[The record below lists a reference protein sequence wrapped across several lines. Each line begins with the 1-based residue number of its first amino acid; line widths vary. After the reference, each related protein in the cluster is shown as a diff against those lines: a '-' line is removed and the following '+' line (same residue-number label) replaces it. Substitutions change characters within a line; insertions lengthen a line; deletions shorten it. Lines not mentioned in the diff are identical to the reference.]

1 MPATDDEDPMTRLL
15 YALAGADKARQ
26 FSPHVWKTVLSLA
39 HKGLDYE
46 TVPVGFTEIPGI
58 ENGGTATVPL
68 LRDGDALVRDSFT
81 IALYLDEAYPERP
94 SLFGGQGGQAMA
106 RFIENWS
113 QSVLHMAITRIA
125 ILDIHDLLGEADR
138 AYFRRSRE
146 ERLGASLEDIAAA
159 GRAEIEGFAKKL
171 QPLRN
176 MLKIQPFIGGEGP
189 LFPDYIVFGA
199 LQWLRTTAGTKVL
212 EDDDPVALWFARC
225 LDLHGGVGRR
235 VTAA

>member
-1 MPATDDEDPMTRLL
+1 MTRLL

-113 QSVLHMAITRIA
+113 QTILHMAITRIA
-125 ILDIHDLLGEADR
+125 VLDIHNLLGPADR
-138 AYFRRSRE
+138 DYFRQSRE
-146 ERLGASLEDIAAA
+146 QRLGASLEDVAAA
-159 GRAEIEGFAKKL
+159 GKAEIEAFAAKL
-171 QPLRN
+171 QPLRA
-176 MLKIQPFIGGEGP
+176 MLKVQPFIGGEGP

-212 EDDDPVALWFARC
+212 EEDDPVALWFARC

-235 VTAA
+235 VAAA

>member
-1 MPATDDEDPMTRLL
+1 MTRLL
-15 YALAGADKARQ
+15 YALAGADKDRQ
-26 FSPHVWKTVLSLA
+26 FSPHVWKTVMSLA
-39 HKGLDYE
+39 HKGLDHD

-68 LRDGDALVRDSFT
+68 LRDGDRLVSDSFA
-81 IALYLDEAYPERP
+81 IALYLDEAYPDRP
-94 SLFGGQGGQAMA
+94 SLFGGEGGKAMA

-113 QSVLHMAITRIA
+113 QSTLHMAITRIA
-125 ILDIHDLLGEADR
+125 VLDIHNLLGPLDR
-138 AYFRRSRE
+138 DYFRRSRE

-199 LQWLRTTAGTKVL
+199 LQWLRTTAGTTVL
-212 EDDDPVALWFARC
+212 AEDDPVALWFGRC
-225 LDLHGGVGRR
+225 LDLHGGVGHR

>member
-1 MPATDDEDPMTRLL
+1 MTRLL
-15 YALAGADKARQ
+15 YALAGADRARQ
-26 FSPHVWKTVLSLA
+26 FSPHVWKTVMSLA

-46 TVPVGFTEIPGI
+46 TVPVGFTEIPAI
-58 ENGGTATVPL
+58 EGGATATVPL
-68 LRDGDALVRDSFT
+68 LRDGERLVRDSFD
-81 IALYLDEAYPERP
+81 IALYLDEAYPGRP
-94 SLFGGQGGQAMA
+94 SLFGGEGGKAMA

-113 QSVLHMAITRIA
+113 QSTLHMAVTRIA
-125 ILDIHDLLGEADR
+125 ILHIHDLLGPEDR

-146 ERLGASLEDIAAA
+146 ERLGAPLETIAAA
-159 GRAEIEGFAKKL
+159 GKAEIEGFAKRL

-176 MLKIQPFIGGEGP
+176 MLKVQPFIGGEGP

-212 EDDDPVALWFARC
+212 EEDDPVALWFRRC
-225 LDLHGGVGRR
+225 LDLHGGVGHR

>member
-1 MPATDDEDPMTRLL
+1 MTRLL

-26 FSPHVWKTVLSLA
+26 FSPHVWKTVMSLA
-39 HKGLDYE
+39 HKGLDYQ

-68 LRDGDALVRDSFT
+68 LRDGDRLVRDSFG

-94 SLFGGQGGQAMA
+94 SLFGGEGGQAMA
-106 RFIENWS
+106 RFIESWS
-113 QSVLHMAITRIA
+113 QSILHMAITRIA
-125 ILDIHDLLGEADR
+125 ILDIHDMLGEADR

-146 ERLGASLEDIAAA
+146 ERLGAPLEEIAAA
-159 GRAEIEGFAKKL
+159 GRAEVEAFAKKL

-176 MLKIQPFIGGEGP
+176 MLKIQPFIGGESP

-225 LDLHGGVGRR
+225 LDLHGGIGRR

>member
-1 MPATDDEDPMTRLL
+1 MTRLL
-15 YALAGADKARQ
+15 YALSGADRTRQ
-26 FSPHVWKTVLSLA
+26 FSPHVWKTVMSLA
-39 HKGLDYE
+39 HKGLAYE
-46 TVPVGFTEIPGI
+46 TVPVGFTEIPAI
-58 ENGGTATVPL
+58 EGGSTATVPL
-68 LRDGDALVRDSFT
+68 LRDGDRLVRDSFD
-81 IALYLDEAYPERP
+81 IALYLDEAYPDRP
-94 SLFGGQGGQAMA
+94 SLFGGEGGRAMA

-113 QSVLHMAITRIA
+113 QSTLHMAVTRIA
-125 ILDIHDLLGEADR
+125 ILDIHNLLEPADQ

-159 GRAEIEGFAKKL
+159 GKAEVEGFAKKL

-176 MLKIQPFIGGEGP
+176 MLKVQPFIGGEGP

-212 EDDDPVALWFARC
+212 EEGDPVAGWFARC
-225 LDLHGGVGRR
+225 LDLHGGVGHR

>member
-1 MPATDDEDPMTRLL
+1 MTRLL
-15 YALAGADKARQ
+15 YALAGTDKARQ
-26 FSPHVWKTVLSLA
+26 FSPHVWKTVMSLV

-46 TVPVGFTEIPGI
+46 TVPVGFTEIPAI
-58 ENGGTATVPL
+58 ENGSTATVPL
-68 LRDGDALVRDSFT
+68 LRDGDRLVQDSFS
-81 IALYLDEAYPERP
+81 IALYLDEAYPDRP
-94 SLFGGQGGQAMA
+94 SLFGGEGGKAMA

-113 QSVLHMAITRIA
+113 QSTLHMAVTRIA
-125 ILDIHDLLGEADR
+125 ILDIHNLLGPADQ
-138 AYFRRSRE
+138 AYFRSSRE
-146 ERLGASLEDIAAA
+146 ARLGASLEEIAAA

-212 EDDDPVALWFARC
+212 EEDDPVALWFGRC
-225 LDLHGGVGRR
+225 LDLYGGIGHR

>member
-1 MPATDDEDPMTRLL
+1 MTRLL

-26 FSPHVWKTVLSLA
+26 FSPHVWKTVMSLA

-46 TVPVGFTEIPGI
+46 TVPVSFTDIPAI
-58 ENGGTATVPL
+58 ENGCTATVPL
-68 LRDGDALVRDSFT
+68 LRDGEKLVRDSFE
-81 IALYLDEAYPERP
+81 IALYLDEAYPDRP
-94 SLFGGQGGQAMA
+94 SLFGGEGGKAMA

-113 QSVLHMAITRIA
+113 QSTLHMAVTRIA
-125 ILDIHDLLGEADR
+125 ILHIHDLLGPEDR

-159 GRAEIEGFAKKL
+159 GRAEVEGFAKKL

-176 MLKIQPFIGGEGP
+176 MLKVQPFIGGEAP

-199 LQWLRTTAGTKVL
+199 LQWLRTTAGAKVL
-212 EDDDPVALWFARC
+212 EADDPVALWFARC
-225 LDLHGGVGRR
+225 LDLHGGVGHR

>member
-1 MPATDDEDPMTRLL
+1 MTRLL

-26 FSPHVWKTVLSLA
+26 FSPHVWKTVMSLA

-46 TVPVGFTEIPGI
+46 TVPVSFTDIPAI
-58 ENGGTATVPL
+58 ENGCTATVPL
-68 LRDGDALVRDSFT
+68 LRDGEKLVRDSFE
-81 IALYLDEAYPERP
+81 IALYLDEAYPDRP
-94 SLFGGQGGQAMA
+94 SLFGGEGGKAMA

-113 QSVLHMAITRIA
+113 QSTLHMAVTRIA
-125 ILDIHDLLGEADR
+125 ILHIHDLLGPEDR

-159 GRAEIEGFAKKL
+159 GRAEVEGFAKKL

-176 MLKIQPFIGGEGP
+176 MLKVQPFIGGEAP

-199 LQWLRTTAGTKVL
+199 LQWLRTTAGAKVL
-212 EDDDPVALWFARC
+212 EANDPVALWFARC
-225 LDLHGGVGRR
+225 LDLHGGVGHR

>member
-1 MPATDDEDPMTRLL
+1 MTRRL
-15 YALAGADKARQ
+15 YALAGTDKTRQ
-26 FSPHVWKTVLSLA
+26 FSPHVWKTVMSLA
-39 HKGLDYE
+39 HKGLDHE
-46 TVPVGFTEIPGI
+46 TVAVGFTEIPAI
-58 ENGGTATVPL
+58 EDGSTPTVPL
-68 LRDGDALVRDSFT
+68 LRDGGRLVRDSFD

-94 SLFGGQGGQAMA
+94 SLFGGEGGKAMA

-113 QSVLHMAITRIA
+113 QSILHTAVTRIA
-125 ILDIHDLLGEADR
+125 ILDIHDLLDPTDQ

-146 ERLGASLEDIAAA
+146 ARLGASLEDVAAA
-159 GRAEIEGFAKKL
+159 GKAEIEGFASKL

-176 MLKIQPFIGGEGP
+176 MLKLQPFIGGEGP

-212 EDDDPVALWFARC
+212 EDDDPVADWFRRC
-225 LDLHGGVGRR
+225 LDLHGGIGHR

>member
-1 MPATDDEDPMTRLL
+1 MTRLL

-26 FSPHVWKTVLSLA
+26 FSPHVWKTVMSLA

-46 TVPVGFTEIPGI
+46 TVPVSFTDIPAI
-58 ENGGTATVPL
+58 ENGCTATVPL
-68 LRDGDALVRDSFT
+68 LRDGEKLVRDSFV
-81 IALYLDEAYPERP
+81 IALYLDEAYPDRP
-94 SLFGGQGGQAMA
+94 SLFGGEGGKAMA

-113 QSVLHMAITRIA
+113 QSTLHMAVTRIA
-125 ILDIHDLLGEADR
+125 ILHIHDLLGPEDR

-159 GRAEIEGFAKKL
+159 GRAEVEGFAKKL

-176 MLKIQPFIGGEGP
+176 MLKVQPFIGGEAP

-199 LQWLRTTAGTKVL
+199 LQWLRTTAGAKVL
-212 EDDDPVALWFARC
+212 EANDPVALWFARC
-225 LDLHGGVGRR
+225 LDLHGGVGHR

>member
-1 MPATDDEDPMTRLL
+1 MTRLL

-26 FSPHVWKTVLSLA
+26 FSPHVWKTVMSLA

-46 TVPVGFTEIPGI
+46 TVPVSFTDIPAI
-58 ENGGTATVPL
+58 ENGCTATVPL
-68 LRDGDALVRDSFT
+68 LRDGEKLVRDSFE
-81 IALYLDEAYPERP
+81 IALYLDEAYPDRP
-94 SLFGGQGGQAMA
+94 SLFGGEGGKAMA

-113 QSVLHMAITRIA
+113 QSTLHMAVTRIA
-125 ILDIHDLLGEADR
+125 ILHIHDLLGPEDR

-159 GRAEIEGFAKKL
+159 GRAEVEGFAKKL

-176 MLKIQPFIGGEGP
+176 MLKVQPFIGGEGP

-199 LQWLRTTAGTKVL
+199 LQWLRTTAGAKVL
-212 EDDDPVALWFARC
+212 EANDPVALWFARC
-225 LDLHGGVGRR
+225 LDLHGGVGHR

>member
-1 MPATDDEDPMTRLL
+1 MTRLL

-26 FSPHVWKTVLSLA
+26 FSPHVWKTVMSLA

-46 TVPVGFTEIPGI
+46 TVPVGFTEIAAI
-58 ENGGTATVPL
+58 EGGGTATVPL
-68 LRDGDALVRDSFT
+68 LRDGERLVCDSFE
-81 IALYLDEAYPERP
+81 IALYLDEVYPDRP
-94 SLFGGQGGQAMA
+94 SLFCGEGGKAMA

-113 QSVLHMAITRIA
+113 QSTLHMAVTRIA
-125 ILDIHDLLGEADR
+125 ILDIHNLLGPADR
-138 AYFRRSRE
+138 EYFRRSRE

-159 GRAEIEGFAKKL
+159 GKAEIEGFARKL

-176 MLKIQPFIGGEGP
+176 MLKAQPFIGGEGP

-212 EDDDPVALWFARC
+212 EEDDPVALWFRRC
-225 LDLHGGVGRR
+225 LDLHGGIGHR

>member
-1 MPATDDEDPMTRLL
+1 MTRLL

-26 FSPHVWKTVLSLA
+26 FSPHVWKTVMSLA

-68 LRDGDALVRDSFT
+68 VRDGDKLVSDSFA
-81 IALYLDEAYPERP
+81 IALYLDEAYPDRP
-94 SLFGGQGGQAMA
+94 SLFNGQGGQAMA
-106 RFIENWS
+106 RFIESWS
-113 QSVLHMAITRIA
+113 QSTLHMAITRIA
-125 ILDIHDLLGEADR
+125 ILDIHNLLGEADQ

-146 ERLGASLEDIAAA
+146 ERLGASLEEIAAA
-159 GRAEIEGFAKKL
+159 GRAEIETFAKKL

-176 MLKIQPFIGGEGP
+176 MLKTQPFIGGESP

-199 LQWLRTTAGTKVL
+199 LQWLRTTAGTTVL
-212 EDDDPVALWFARC
+212 EADDPVALWFARC
-225 LDLHGGVGRR
+225 LDLHGGIGRR
-235 VTAA
+235 VTAG